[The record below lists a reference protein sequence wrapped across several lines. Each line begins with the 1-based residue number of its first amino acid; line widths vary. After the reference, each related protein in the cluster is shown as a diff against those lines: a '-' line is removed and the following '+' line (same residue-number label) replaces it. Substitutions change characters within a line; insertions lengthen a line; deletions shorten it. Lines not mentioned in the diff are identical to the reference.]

1 MQERLPAICV
11 TRARRLFLRQL
22 PDLSGGRFELG
33 FVRRRFTD
41 WLQGVAGAVLAGA
54 DLEGAVLV
62 S

>member
-1 MQERLPAICV
+1 MI
-11 TRARRLFLRQL
+11 LRQL
-22 PDLSGGRFELG
+22 PNLGGGRFELG

-54 DLEGAVLV
+54 DLKGAVLV